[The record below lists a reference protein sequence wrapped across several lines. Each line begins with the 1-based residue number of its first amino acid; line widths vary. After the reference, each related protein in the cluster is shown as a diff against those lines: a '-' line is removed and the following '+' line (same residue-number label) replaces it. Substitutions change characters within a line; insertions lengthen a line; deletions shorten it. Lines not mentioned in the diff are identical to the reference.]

1 MPKAKDPVPTSDPSP
16 APPVPMPRIAVLE
29 RRLQNPFGE
38 PSAPIDLKDSS
49 LECRWFNAAIASDK
63 VWRAKMKG
71 WSPVT
76 PDMLRD
82 LDQVGGYV
90 KSPDGFVT
98 RGDRGQEVLMA
109 MPKDWRRE
117 IQLAKTRE
125 NNRNMGN
132 PNAMK
137 QEIVSAAGDQL
148 GDQAADF
155 LQRRMGIIG
164 QVTDGREVV
173 ERIEPVE

>member
-1 MPKAKDPVPTSDPSP
+1 MPKAKPDETP
-16 APPVPMPRIAVLE
+16 APPALPRIAVLE

-38 PSAPIDLKDSS
+38 PSAPIDLKDQS
-49 LECRWFNAAIASDK
+49 LECRWFNAAIMADK
-63 VWRAKMKG
+63 IWRAKAKG
-71 WSPVT
+71 WTPVR
-76 PDMLRD
+76 PEDLID
-82 LDQVGGYV
+82 LDQVGGYT
-90 KSPDGFVT
+90 KSPEGFVT

-109 MPKDWRRE
+109 MPRDWRRE

-137 QEIVSAAGDQL
+137 QEIVAAAGDQL

-155 LQRRMGIIG
+155 LHRRMGVVG
-164 QVTDGREVV
+164 QVTDGHERV